1 MRIYIYEAY
10 EVRIMY
16 VVVGLGNP
24 GRKYDC
30 TRHNVGFEVIDYL
43 AYRNNIEVKKI
54 KHKALIGEGTI
65 AGQKVM
71 LVKPQTFMNLSGQ
84 SVSEICGYYKIDLD
98 KLIVIYDDIDIDFGR
113 VRIRKKGSGGT
124 HNGMRNIIY
133 QLQEDIFP
141 RVRIGIGR
149 PEKGNL
155 VSYVIGKFEEKE
167 KEDIILSIKLAT
179 EAVENMIEE
188 GIDKAMNNYNK

>member
-1 MRIYIYEAY
+1 
-10 EVRIMY
+10 MY

-24 GRKYDC
+24 GKKYAG

-54 KHKALIGEGTI
+54 KHKALVGEGI
-65 AGQKVM
+65 IDGKKVM

-84 SVSEICGYYKIDLD
+84 SVLEICQYYKVDIS
-98 KLIVIYDDIDIDFGR
+98 KLIVIYDDIDIDLGR

-133 QLQEDIFP
+133 LLQQDEFP

-149 PEKGNL
+149 PTHGDL
-155 VSYVIGKFEEKE
+155 VSFVIGRFDEDE
-167 KEDIILSIKLAT
+167 KEDILLSIKLAT
-179 EAVENMIEE
+179 EAVESIVTE
-188 GIDKAMNNYNK
+188 GMDKAMNKYNK